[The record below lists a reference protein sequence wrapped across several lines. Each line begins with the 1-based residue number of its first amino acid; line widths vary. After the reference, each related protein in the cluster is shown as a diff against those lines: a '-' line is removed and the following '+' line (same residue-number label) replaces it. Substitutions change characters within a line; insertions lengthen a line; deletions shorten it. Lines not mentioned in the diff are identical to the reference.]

1 MTCVEISAHQNNI
14 TQKCRKYHITIKLS
28 HCVLYQ
34 QWFSSCRKISSAW
47 HFFNTFVLFFLKNL
61 LGLNVCT
68 VWMETRLLCAS
79 YITAVTWTRPAHSKL
94 HHSKCLASDGNLK
107 GKVQRLSDTSAGK
120 TCRHFDCLSCCLTL
134 GFSSSHSCTYCSLLQ
149 THSASLTHAHS
160 GGVICERCGP
170 MLSSG
175 CHNPDAGPA
184 VWEKNLH
191 WADPIW
197 TD

>member
-1 MTCVEISAHQNNI
+1 MFFEWA
-14 TQKCRKYHITIKLS
+14 KYAIRHHITIMLS

-34 QWFSSCRKISSAW
+34 QSFCHKISSTW
-47 HFFNTFVLFFLKNL
+47 HFFNTYL

-68 VWMETRLLCAS
+68 IWMENRLLCAS
-79 YITAVTWTRPAHSKL
+79 YITAVTWTRLANSKL

-134 GFSSSHSCTYCSLLQ
+134 GFSSSHSCTHCSLLQ
-149 THSASLTHAHS
+149 THSASHTHTAVVS
-160 GGVICERCGP
+160 SVNAVVPCCRLAVTTP
-170 MLSSG
+170 MLG
-175 CHNPDAGPA
+175 LLFGR
-184 VWEKNLH
+184 KNLH